1 MRKNFYIYTNIFLI
15 IFGNILSLKPVKVF
29 SKIDQNQIPI
39 EYLKN
44 LPANDYIIGPGDSL
58 NIIFNRTYPELNTL
72 TRVDGEGTIYV
83 PRLNRI
89 YVQGLTINEL
99 NNLLDEALKEFV
111 KFPETEVQIVKYRPL
126 KIFVEGEVK
135 NPGIVNLTGAYL
147 GGESDI
153 DSTKSVI
160 DLKLDSKKINNY
172 FFPTVFDAIR
182 QSGGITEFS
191 DLSDIQVIRKN
202 NISDGGG
209 KIFTSL
215 NFEKVI
221 LEGDNTQNIRIYDSD
236 IIRIKKSKVSNSL
249 ILRRAIS
256 SNLNSRF
263 SDVFVAGRVNKPGN
277 IKVSK
282 ASALND
288 AIVLAGGAKVIR
300 GPITFIRF
308 NNDGSID
315 KRKISYKRNRVRGEF
330 NNPVLRDGDMIFV
343 AESFL
348 SITNEVLNE
357 ITTPI
362 RGFVSTYALY
372 ELIRDL

>member
-1 MRKNFYIYTNIFLI
+1 MI